1 MPRLREWLRG
11 ILSGARDN
19 DSGLKPS
26 EPAIPAGLPALPKK
40 RKHLITPSPSCDNL
54 TQSGTPNGAFF
65 KRIPRE
71 LRDQIYIA
79 AFGDRTVHMDLR
91 FQRPRV
97 CKAPCV
103 PAHHQAH
110 AQVGTDSGDIDHNA
124 QPVWAWWS
132 CVCHRHP
139 LGEPWND
146 QCQIGSPR
154 GMCDAFYP
162 GEWPGKCFLG
172 VMGWLLSCRQA

>member
-1 MPRLREWLRG
+1 MPKLRKWLRG
-11 ILSGARDN
+11 ILSGAHDN

-26 EPAIPAGLPALPKK
+26 EPAIPAGLPVLPKK
-40 RKHLITPSPSCDNL
+40 RKHLITPSSSCDNL
-54 TQSGTPNGAFF
+54 TQSTTPNGAFF
-65 KRIPRE
+65 ERLPRE

-91 FQRPRV
+91 FQYLRAWTAPRV
-97 CKAPCV
+97 PT
-103 PAHHQAH
+103 H
-110 AQVGTDSGDIDHNA
+110 AQVTDLGDRYHNA
-124 QPVWAWWS
+124 EPGLAWWS

-139 LGEPWND
+139 LGEPWAD